1 MSATYIPASLRRLVQ
16 QRAKECC
23 EYCLYPES
31 DSLTTHEIDH
41 IIAEKHGGLT
51 QSENLALSCKL
62 CNSHKGSDVASV
74 HPETREIIRLFHP
87 RLDRWTEHFQLQ
99 DGGIVAKTSVG
110 LVTARLLQFNLA
122 RRVEERKLLIEL
134 QILQIPD

>member
-16 QRAKECC
+16 QRAQERC

-31 DSLTTHEIDH
+31 DSLTAHEIDH

-74 HPETREIIRLFHP
+74 HPETSEIIRLFHP
-87 RLDRWTEHFQLQ
+87 RLDSWSEHFHVQ
-99 DGGIVAKTSVG
+99 DGEIIAKTAVG
-110 LVTARLLQFNLA
+110 LVTARLLRLNLA
-122 RRVEERKLLIEL
+122 ERIEERKLLLE
-134 QILQIPD
+134 QNSD